1 MSDHRRIERLEWARA
16 SCGRVQ
22 ASEATERDAQCIEV
36 DWRHWAETAQLPP
49 PVDWRV
55 WLFMGGRGAGK
66 TRAGAE
72 WVRGLVESGA
82 ARRIALVGP
91 TLGDVREVMIEGPS
105 GLRSVGL
112 EENRPAY
119 EVSRRRLIWPNGAEG
134 FAFSAEDPDSLR
146 GPQFDAAWCDE
157 IGAWPRDNATWD
169 MLMFA
174 LRVGR
179 DPRVAATTTPRAR
192 PLVKRLARH
201 IGRSVALTRAATRDN
216 AHNLAPGFVDMM
228 EDDYAGAR
236 LGLQELD
243 GLLVED
249 PPGALFTRDV
259 IERGRVR
266 LGEIGRGSWAN
277 NKERSPTQPPPFG
290 GGVWPADV
298 EGIFAPATAEALPQ
312 MGEGGEGGG
321 PSHRPA
327 FDRLLVAVDPPAT
340 SGPRADACGIVA
352 AGRIGPT
359 IYILA
364 DASARG
370 LKPLQWAGRAVALA
384 RTWGAGEIVA
394 EANQGGEMVRQVLEM
409 AGALPREGLRVTLR
423 HARQPKQERARPVS
437 VMYDQGE
444 VRHAGVFR
452 ELEDEMC
459 AFGAEGER
467 SPDRVDALVWAVA
480 SLTWNPGP
488 KPSIRPL

>member
-266 LGEIGRGSWAN
+266 LGELGAGNPSPLWGGAGVGGASTSP
-277 NKERSPTQPPPFG
+277 SPTSISNVEKPSTPTPPHK
-290 GGVWPADV
+290 
-298 EGIFAPATAEALPQ
+298 
-312 MGEGGEGGG
+312 GEGLT
-321 PSHRPA
+321 SAIPA

-437 VMYDQGE
+437 VMYDRGE